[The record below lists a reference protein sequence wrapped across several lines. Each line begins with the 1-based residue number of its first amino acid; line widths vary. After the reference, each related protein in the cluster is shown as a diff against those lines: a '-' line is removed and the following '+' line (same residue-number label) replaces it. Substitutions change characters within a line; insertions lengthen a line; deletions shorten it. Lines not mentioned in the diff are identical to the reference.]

1 MTPNSI
7 CVVGAGHVG
16 LVTAACLAELGH
28 RVTCVDVD
36 EDRVETLCRGD
47 VPIHEP
53 GLEDLIARHIASG
66 ALRFTTSY
74 EEALDGADFIFV
86 AVNTPS
92 TPEGAADLRYVRRAA
107 RQIGRS
113 LKNGRPIIVN
123 KSTVPVGTAERVDH
137 ILRQEAGALGELPVV
152 SNPEFL
158 REGTA
163 IEDFMKPDRVVLGS
177 HDREAARSVAELYG
191 ALEAPVLITDPETA
205 EMIKYASNAFLATKI
220 SFINEIASICEG
232 VGADICQ
239 VALGMGLDDRIGPQF
254 LRAGIGYGGSC
265 FPKDVKALAHMG
277 SIYGSHPQLLN
288 AVLQIN
294 LDQRRRLVR
303 RLRQTIGS
311 LEGATV
317 AVLGLAYKP
326 DTDDVRD
333 APAIDII
340 RLLDYEGAAVRAYD
354 PVANQ
359 NMAEVLPDITYCSNP
374 YDAVSG
380 CDAVIIATEWPQFLE
395 LDLER
400 VKSCMR
406 RPVVIDGRNLLRPDV
421 VRGHGFTY
429 LGIGRP
435 DHLEEPLVLEPE
447 PRKA

>member
-1 MTPNSI
+1 VRPSSV

-28 RVTCVDVD
+28 RVACVDVD
-36 EDRVETLCRGD
+36 EDRIEALRRGD

-53 GLEDLIARHIASG
+53 GLEALIARHSATG
-66 ALRFTTSY
+66 ALKFTTSY
-74 EEALDGADFIFV
+74 EEALNEVDFIFV

-92 TPEGAADLRYVRRAA
+92 TPEGAADLHYVRRAA
-107 RQIGRS
+107 RQIGHALRS
-113 LKNGRPIIVN
+113 GHPIIVN
-123 KSTVPVGTAERVDH
+123 KSTVPVGTAETVDH
-137 ILRQEAGALGELPVV
+137 ILRQEAAGLGELPVV

-163 IEDFMKPDRVVLGS
+163 IEDFMKPDRVILGS
-177 HDREAARSVAELYG
+177 RDREAARRVAELYG
-191 ALEAPVLITDPETA
+191 TLEAPVLITDPETA
-205 EMIKYASNAFLATKI
+205 EIIKYASNAFLATKI
-220 SFINEIASICEG
+220 SFINEMASICEG
-232 VGADICQ
+232 MGADVTQ
-239 VALGMGLDDRIGPQF
+239 VALGMGLDKRIGPHF

-265 FPKDVKALAHMG
+265 LPKDVKALVHMA

-294 LDQRRRLVR
+294 IDQRRRLVR
-303 RLRQTIGS
+303 RLRQALGS
-311 LEGATV
+311 LEGKTV

-340 RLLDYEGAAVRAYD
+340 RLLDYEGATVRAYD

-359 NMAEVLPDITYCSNP
+359 NLAEILPDTTYSSDP
-374 YDAVSG
+374 YEAVSG

-395 LDLER
+395 LDLEQ
-400 VKSCMR
+400 VKALMR
-406 RPVVIDGRNLLRPDV
+406 RPVLVDGRNLFPPDV
-421 VRGHGFTY
+421 VRSHGFTY
-429 LGIGRP
+429 LGVGCP
-435 DHLEEPLVLEPE
+435 DRLEEPLVLEPQPKE
-447 PRKA
+447 A